1 MTQSSSKFTVGILG
15 CANIAKKNCR
25 AAHKTS
31 DCKVTTISSR
41 SKDKTRGF
49 VTEILDSD
57 QSIKIHSGDDAYNEL
72 LQNNSGQLDSV
83 YIPLPTKLHEQYVAK
98 ALSLKYHV
106 LLEKPVAISSTSY
119 KDMLSEGSKN
129 KKLLMDGTMF
139 VHHPR
144 TKAFTTSINNPNR
157 VSFNFTFDGTKNG
170 QLGSNFFTND
180 IRLKKDGDFLGCV
193 GDLGWYCV
201 RMGLLVFSANDA
213 NALKGMVKSAQVV
226 RYQLNDEGVPYE
238 ADCLVYFTDNRV
250 LSFHC
255 SFIHPLCQT
264 VMISGTGGAGYTAT
278 MTDAILPLQG
288 EKLSFTLFKQ
298 GLLKDAEIT
307 TQETKVVEF
316 DNTDVQEVCMWKNYS
331 KMARKIDE
339 ESASTSTD
347 LLSAVEDEKWWHG
360 ESVEVR
366 EANAIAS
373 YSLYTQIV
381 LDLLMKSIELDG
393 AKVKVECA

>member
-1 MTQSSSKFTVGILG
+1 MPSDIKHTIGILG
-15 CANIAKKNCR
+15 CANIAKKNSR

-41 SKDKTRGF
+41 SNDKAESF
-49 VTEILDSD
+49 ITEVLDSD
-57 QSIKIHSGDDAYNEL
+57 PIKIHSGDDAYHEL
-72 LQNNSGQLDSV
+72 LHNNSGQLDSV

-98 ALSLKYHV
+98 ALALKYHV
-106 LLEKPVAISSTSY
+106 LLEKPVAISSNSY
-119 KDMLSEGSKN
+119 KNMLSEASKN
-129 KKLLMDGTMF
+129 NKFLMDGTMF

-170 QLGSNFFTND
+170 QLSSNFFTND

-213 NALKGMVKSAQVV
+213 NALKGMVTDAQVV

-255 SFIHPLCQT
+255 SFIHPLNQT
-264 VMISGTGGAGYTAT
+264 VTISGTGAGYTAT
-278 MTDAILPLQG
+278 ITDAILPLPG
-288 EKLSFTLFKQ
+288 EKLSYTLFKQ

-339 ESASTSTD
+339 ASTSD
-347 LLSAVEDEKWWHG
+347 LPSSAVDEHKFWCG
-360 ESVEVR
+360 ESDKVR

-373 YSLYTQIV
+373 YSLHTQIV
-381 LDLLMKSIELDG
+381 LDALMTSIENDG

>member
-1 MTQSSSKFTVGILG
+1 MNQSSAQFTIGILG

-41 SKDKTRGF
+41 SKDKAESF
-49 VTEILDSD
+49 ITEVLDSD
-57 QSIKIHSGDDAYNEL
+57 QSIKIHSGGDAYNEL

-119 KDMLSEGSKN
+119 KDMLSEASKN
-129 KKLLMDGTMF
+129 QKLLMDGTMF

-144 TKAFTTSINNPNR
+144 TKAFATSIKNPNR
-157 VSFNFTFDGTKNG
+157 VTFNFTFDGTKNG

-201 RMGLLVFSANDA
+201 RMGLLVFSANDS
-213 NALKGMVKSAQVV
+213 NALKGMVKDAQVV

-238 ADCLVYFTDNRV
+238 ADCLVYFSDNRV

-264 VMISGTGGAGYTAT
+264 VTISGTGSGYTAT
-278 MTDAILPLQG
+278 ITDAILPLPG
-288 EKLSFTLFKQ
+288 EKLSYTLFKQ
-298 GLLKDAEIT
+298 GLLQDAEIT
-307 TQETKVVEF
+307 TQETKVMEF

-339 ESASTSTD
+339 VSVSTSD
-347 LLSAVEDEKWWHG
+347 LPSVVDEKWWCG
-360 ESVEVR
+360 ESDEVR

-381 LDLLMKSIELDG
+381 LDCLMKSIELDG
-393 AKVKVECA
+393 AKVQVECA